1 MKLALHGITYA
12 GLFYEGG
19 SLTIEQVIARAKQF
33 GYNAVEVFAARPV
46 CSPFDFDTNQA
57 EKLRRYAEA
66 QGIEFC
72 TVAGYIDLPRT
83 TPLDREKELVFARET
98 FRLARDL
105 GAPAVRVYAG
115 GEHMH
120 PGASAWQQ
128 WDWCVEAIKELV
140 PLAET
145 YNIDIALEW
154 HTGVVQSTD
163 ALLDMIEQVGSE
175 RIKVLL
181 DPPHLSLRGESAS
194 EAVSKVGPLL
204 VHAHI
209 SDFTR
214 GSPVLSSEAVPEL
227 AFRETMPANHVPL
240 GEGMVE
246 IEPFVR
252 ACKKIGY
259 QGELAFEVCTPFH
272 VHHRMPTLDDVDR
285 LVQQASEYMKTML

>member
-1 MKLALHGITYA
+1 MKLALHGITYT
-12 GLFYEGG
+12 GSFYEGG

-145 YNIDIALEW
+145 YDIDMALEW

-163 ALLDMIEQVGSE
+163 ALLDMVEQVRE
-175 RIKVLL
+175 AQVLVARWPREYNTVRPHSAL
-181 DPPHLSLRGESAS
+181 NYRPPAPEAIQPWPPDSATPRLP
-194 EAVSKVGPLL
+194 AMAIQTVGL
-204 VHAHI
+204 
-209 SDFTR
+209 T
-214 GSPVLSSEAVPEL
+214 
-227 AFRETMPANHVPL
+227 
-240 GEGMVE
+240 
-246 IEPFVR
+246 
-252 ACKKIGY
+252 
-259 QGELAFEVCTPFH
+259 
-272 VHHRMPTLDDVDR
+272 
-285 LVQQASEYMKTML
+285 